1 MTGLLGTLL
10 AAGTEPPAYALLHRP
25 ESGAPDR
32 VEVLVGDVAEA
43 QSLADLPLSSSRP
56 GHELLAVVPFRQLA
70 ERGFAAPD
78 DGAPL
83 LALRITEQESVDL
96 TDAVRLLPDDRLAV
110 RDAGFAVDDEAYA
123 DLVRTVLTEEIGRGR
138 GANFVIE
145 RPFTAEIDSFG
156 TRAALSVFRRLLL
169 QERGTYWTFLVRVGD
184 RTFVGASP
192 ERHVSAVGGEVV
204 MNPISGTY
212 RYPAGGPSVPGV
224 LSFLADRKE
233 TDELLMVVDEELK
246 MMGRICER
254 GGRVVGP
261 YLKPMARLAHTEY
274 LIKGHSTRSVPD
286 ILRETLFA
294 PTVTGSP
301 LESACEVISR
311 YEPAGRGYYSGVL
324 ALVGRDATG
333 ERRLDSTIL
342 IRTAHIDTDGRARIG
357 VGATLVR
364 HSDPEA
370 EVAETH
376 TKVAG
381 LLAAIRGGEGGA
393 DNASRTAP
401 DGHAAAARRDAPPA
415 SDGRIATAQRD
426 APADPDA
433 RIATTRP
440 DAPPA
445 PDRSAASD
453 GRAVP
458 ARRDAPRAP
467 GSDAPAAPRADSP
480 VTDWS
485 AHPDVRTAL
494 ARRNAPLASFWLDR
508 RDEVPAVVR
517 GSVLVVDAEDAF
529 TAMLGQ
535 QLAALGLTPRIRR
548 WDEPAAVEEA
558 ERHDLVVV
566 GPGPGDPRDLSDPKI
581 AALRMLTR
589 QLLDSG
595 RPFLSVCLGH
605 QVLAGELGLDLV
617 RKPRPHQGRQR
628 VIDLFGHRRR
638 VGFYNSF
645 AALADRDRLTA
656 PVTAEVSRDTAT
668 HEVHALRGPH
678 FHSVQFHPESVLS
691 TDGFDVLRESVTALL
706 TVLAPA
712 HSA

>member
-10 AAGTEPPAYALLHRP
+10 APGGDPPAYALLHRP

-32 VEVLVGDVAEA
+32 VEVLVGEVTEPA
-43 QSLADLPLSSSRP
+43 SLADLPLDGTGPVRAT
-56 GHELLAVVPFRQLA
+56 GDRHELLVVVPFRQLA

-78 DGAPL
+78 DGTPL
-83 LALRITEQESVDL
+83 LALRINGQESVDL
-96 TDAVRLLPDDRLAV
+96 AEALEVLPDDRLTLRA
-110 RDAGFAVDDEAYA
+110 AGFAEDDAAYA

-145 RPFTAEIDSFG
+145 RPFVAEIDPCG
-156 TRAALSVFRRLLL
+156 PRAALSVFRRLLL
-169 QERGTYWTFLVRVGD
+169 QERGTYWTFLVRTGD

-212 RYPAGGPSVPGV
+212 RYPPGGPSVPGL

-274 LIKGHSTRSVPD
+274 LIKGHSTRPVPD

-324 ALVGRDATG
+324 ALVGRDAAG
-333 ERRLDSTIL
+333 GRRLDSTIL
-342 IRTAHIDTDGRARIG
+342 IRTAQMDRTGRVRIG

-376 TKVAG
+376 AKVAG
-381 LLAAIRGGEGGA
+381 LLAAIRGGEGPRDTGGA
-393 DNASRTAP
+393 S
-401 DGHAAAARRDAPPA
+401 G
-415 SDGRIATAQRD
+415 
-426 APADPDA
+426 
-433 RIATTRP
+433 
-440 DAPPA
+440 
-445 PDRSAASD
+445 
-453 GRAVP
+453 
-458 ARRDAPRAP
+458 
-467 GSDAPAAPRADSP
+467 
-480 VTDWS
+480 TDWS
-485 AHPDVRTAL
+485 ADSGIHTALGGRNASLAPFWL
-494 ARRNAPLASFWLDR
+494 ARREELPG
-508 RDEVPAVVR
+508 EVR
-517 GSVLVVDAEDAF
+517 GTVLLVDAEDTF
-529 TAMLGQ
+529 TAMLGH

-548 WDEPAAVEEA
+548 WDEPGAAAEA
-558 ERHDLVVV
+558 GRYDLVVV
-566 GPGPGDPRDLSDPKI
+566 GPGPGDPRALTEPKI
-581 AALRMLTR
+581 AALRRLTR
-589 QLLDSG
+589 GLLDAG

-617 RKPRPHQGRQR
+617 RKTHPHQGSQR
-628 VIDLFGHRRR
+628 VVDLFGRRRR

-645 AALADRDRLTA
+645 AALADRDRFTPGRGEA
-656 PVTAEVSRDTAT
+656 AVEVSRDTT
-668 HEVHALRGPH
+668 TNEVHALRGRY
-678 FHSVQFHPESVLS
+678 FHSMQFHPESVLS
-691 TDGFDVLRESVTALL
+691 TDGFDVLRESVTGLL
-706 TVLAPA
+706 SVPAAA